1 MKLRQVATGW
11 EFESEKDL
19 EDLVW
24 NNLEKLFGY
33 KPLKR
38 QYQVSGQYCD
48 ILAFGKNQELVIIEL
63 KNSEDRYIV
72 QQLTR
77 YYDAL
82 LDEKPFYE
90 HINFQVP
97 IVLIAVT
104 PNFHRD
110 NYTDRKYH
118 QLKFNFLQFKI
129 ICQEQKFSLN
139 IINTDTTL
147 NWKLDFDYSPE
158 NHVNRN
164 IPSPHK
170 RLYQLIERCNLQQKQ
185 KSSLLKFRETI
196 LQFDDRMQE
205 IAEDGGIYYGNGKT
219 KHCAELRLNSS
230 KKELVLFLWLPR
242 NFLWGDIQ
250 ENIDRF
256 RIWTDWK
263 NAAIVMPVS
272 RGLGKVNPTRIKFA
286 KEDAKNRSLNI
297 FIYEALRR
305 WFERI

>member
-1 MKLRQVATGW
+1 MKLRKVASGW

-48 ILAFGKNQELVIIEL
+48 ILAFGKNKELVIIEL

-82 LDEKPFYE
+82 LDEKPFPE

-97 IVLIAVT
+97 VVLIAVT

-129 ICQEQKFSLN
+129 IFQEQKFSLD
-139 IINTDTTL
+139 IINVDTTL
-147 NWKLDFDYSPE
+147 NWKLDFDYFPE
-158 NHVNRN
+158 NHIKKD
-164 IPSPHK
+164 IPTPPK
-170 RLYQLIERCNLQQKQ
+170 RFYQLIEKCTPQEQTK
-185 KSSLLKFRETI
+185 LLKFRQTI
-196 LQFDDRMQE
+196 LEFDYRMEE
-205 IAEDGGIYYGNGKT
+205 IVQDGGIYYGKGKT
-219 KHCAELRLNSS
+219 KYCAELRLNS

-242 NFLWGDIQ
+242 SFYSGKQ
-250 ENIDRF
+250 ENITRI
-256 RIWTDWK
+256 RIWTDWN
-263 NAAIVMPVS
+263 NAAIVRPAAK
-272 RGLGKVNPTRIKFA
+272 GLGKIHSLDITFA
-286 KEDAKNRSLNI
+286 KEAARNQSLKY
-297 FIYEALRR
+297 FLAHALQK

>member
-1 MKLRQVATGW
+1 MKLRQVASGW

-19 EDLVW
+19 ENLVW
-24 NNLEKLFGY
+24 NNLEKIFGY

-48 ILAFGKNQELVIIEL
+48 ILAFGKNKELVIIEL

-82 LDEKPFYE
+82 LDEKPFPEY
-90 HINFQVP
+90 INFQVP

-139 IINTDTTL
+139 IINVDTTL
-147 NWKLDFDYSPE
+147 NWKLDFDYSRE
-158 NHVNRN
+158 NHLKKE

-170 RLYQLIERCNLQQKQ
+170 RFYQLIEKCTPQERGK
-185 KSSLLKFRETI
+185 LLTFRETI

-205 IAEDGGIYYGNGKT
+205 ISQDGGIYYGNAKT
-219 KHCAELRLNSS
+219 KHCAELRLDS

-242 NFLWGDIQ
+242 NFLWEQQG
-250 ENIDRF
+250 NIFRF

>member
-1 MKLRQVATGW
+1 MKLRQVASGW

-48 ILAFGKNQELVIIEL
+48 ILAFGKNKELVIIEL

-82 LDEKPFYE
+82 IDEKPFPE

-97 IVLIAVT
+97 VVLIAVT

-129 ICQEQKFSLN
+129 ICQEPKFNLN
-139 IINTDTTL
+139 IINVDTTL
-147 NWKLDFDYSPE
+147 NWKLDFDYSLE
-158 NHVNRN
+158 NHIKKD
-164 IPSPHK
+164 IPAPPK
-170 RLYQLIERCNLQQKQ
+170 RFYQLIEKCKPQEHSKLF
-185 KSSLLKFRETI
+185 KFRETI

-205 IAEDGGIYYGNGKT
+205 IAKEGGIYYGNGKT
-219 KHCAELRLNSS
+219 KHCAELRLDS

-242 NFLWGDIQ
+242 NFLWEQQG
-250 ENIDRF
+250 NIFRF
-256 RIWTDWK
+256 RIWTDWN
-263 NAAIVMPVS
+263 NATIVMPVS
-272 RGLGKVNPTRIKFA
+272 RGLGKVNPTRIEFA
-286 KEDAKNRSLNI
+286 KQDAKNRSLNI

>member
-1 MKLRQVATGW
+1 MKLRQVASGW

-24 NNLEKLFGY
+24 SNLEKLFGY

-48 ILAFGKNQELVIIEL
+48 ILAFGKNKELVIIEL

-82 LDEKPFYE
+82 LDEKPFPE

-97 IVLIAVT
+97 VVLIAVT

-139 IINTDTTL
+139 IINVDTTL

-158 NHVNRN
+158 NHVNIN
-164 IPSPHK
+164 IPIAHK
-170 RLYQLIERCNLQQKQ
+170 RFYQLIGKCTHQERSK
-185 KSSLLKFRETI
+185 LLKFRETI

-205 IAEDGGIYYGNGKT
+205 IVQDGGIYYGKGKT
-219 KHCAELRLNSS
+219 KYCAELRLNS

-242 NFLWGDIQ
+242 NFLWGTQD
-250 ENIDRF
+250 NIYRF
-256 RIWTDWK
+256 RIWTDWN
-263 NAAIVMPVS
+263 NAAIVRPAS
-272 RGLGKVNPTRIKFA
+272 KGLGKITATDIEFA
-286 KEDAKNRSLNI
+286 KQNSKNQSLDT
-297 FIYEALRR
+297 FLYHALNK
-305 WFERI
+305 WFQRI